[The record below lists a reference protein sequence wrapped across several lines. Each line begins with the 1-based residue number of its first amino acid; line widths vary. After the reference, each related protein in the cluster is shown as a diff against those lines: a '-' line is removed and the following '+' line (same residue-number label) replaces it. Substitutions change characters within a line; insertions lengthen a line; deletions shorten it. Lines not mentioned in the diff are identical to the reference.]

1 MRKGSLDRCDG
12 KKRCDRLGRL
22 WRLRQDT
29 GLAGSETR
37 HQIGRRAAR
46 RTNLRGD
53 RGYVDAMRMAAFR
66 GSIRAEGSG
75 LSRRQSPGFSPA
87 RAARSLLMDAWIS
100 EASRPSIAFTAGGGA
115 RNAVGLVD
123 ARQRPHACQPI
134 HRSVPRLSL
143 RDLARTPYHS
153 LSRRE
158 TAPAHCAGRRRRGKM
173 TLRGADKGRRSICL
187 RARAWKGMKRR

>member
-115 RNAVGLVD
+115 RK
-123 ARQRPHACQPI
+123 ARRRQPQRFEKRGVRQKRRRYPPG
-134 HRSVPRLSL
+134 
-143 RDLARTPYHS
+143 
-153 LSRRE
+153 SRRSGGE
-158 TAPAHCAGRRRRGKM
+158 DGVTASAPG
-173 TLRGADKGRRSICL
+173 
-187 RARAWKGMKRR
+187 